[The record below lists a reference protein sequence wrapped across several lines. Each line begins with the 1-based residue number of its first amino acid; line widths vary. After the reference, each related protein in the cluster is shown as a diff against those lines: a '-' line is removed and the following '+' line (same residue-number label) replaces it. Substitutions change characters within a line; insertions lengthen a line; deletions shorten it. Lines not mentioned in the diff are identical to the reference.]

1 MKAKIHILLLLAIL
15 TIQFSCAQK
24 NNNINSTVA
33 LPFNQ
38 EVWKIMD
45 KGRAEHSIDTTIY
58 DGKMALHL
66 PLGHTAYLNN
76 KEFENFEMEFDVI
89 GFVMPGVGFRGQDA
103 NNYELVYLRIMSN
116 NKKDALQYLPIYNG
130 SLPWQLYN
138 YPKYE
143 AVATFDER
151 KEGTV
156 PLSFDKY
163 LKKGIINGS
172 LKIKLGNLGINFSS
186 KAQLQFINEDTWGIG
201 DIEQLKGGFLR
212 KATSGWELWN
222 PYVWSHVKIRVIGEH
237 AAVYVGDMNEPKMM
251 VKLKLGT
258 RSGNISLRNQ
268 FFDAFFANVTI
279 KELKDSV
286 SKISDEEFRTESGN
300 YLKKWKLSPKF
311 IKRDSVILSQLD
323 SMQKSKILWEEIVA
337 DEDGLV
343 NLSRFMDVMSQ
354 SVVLKTNIVSQS
366 NQTLKMHFGFAK
378 HMIVILNDSIIFKK
392 EMDVTKEEGRVFVD
406 NETVDLNLKH
416 GRNELFLVLT
426 GDEEYHQNW
435 GMISLLENMEGIEIE

>member
-1 MKAKIHILLLLAIL
+1 MKAKIHILLLLTIL

-24 NNNINSTVA
+24 NSNINSTVA

-38 EVWKIMD
+38 EIWKIMD
-45 KGRAEHSIDTTIY
+45 KGSAEHSIDTTTY

-76 KEFENFEMEFDVI
+76 KVFENFEMEFDVI

-116 NKKDALQYLPIYNG
+116 NKKDALQYLPIFNG

-156 PLSFDKY
+156 PLSFHKY
-163 LKKGIINGS
+163 LKQGIISDS
-172 LKIKLGNLGINFSS
+172 LKIELGNLGINFSS

-237 AAVYVGDMNEPKMM
+237 ATVYVGDMNEPKMM
-251 VKLKLGT
+251 VKLKRGK

-300 YLKKWKLSPKF
+300 HLKKWKLSPKF

-323 SMQKSKILWEEIVA
+323 SMQKSKILWKEIVA

-378 HMIVILNDSIIFKK
+378 HMIVILNDNIIFKK

-406 NETVDLNLKH
+406 NEKVDLNLKH

-435 GMISLLENMEGIEIE
+435 GMISRLENMGGIEIE